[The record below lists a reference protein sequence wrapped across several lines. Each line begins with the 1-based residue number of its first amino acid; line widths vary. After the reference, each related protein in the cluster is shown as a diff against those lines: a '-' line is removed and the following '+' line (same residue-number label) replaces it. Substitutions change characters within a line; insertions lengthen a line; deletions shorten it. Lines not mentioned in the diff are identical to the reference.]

1 MKVKVDKKLVEHV
14 AKLAR
19 IKISEEEKDEFT
31 SQFDSILNFFSKID
45 EIDTENIEPAFQPI
59 NLKNV
64 LREDEVKEFE
74 WDPLANTKHKENK
87 YFKGPRII

>member
-19 IKISEEEKDEFT
+19 IKISEEEKEEFT

-45 EIDTENIEPAFQPI
+45 EINTENIEPAFQPI

-64 LREDEVKEFE
+64 LREDEVKEFD

-87 YFKGPRII
+87 YFKGPRIV

>member
-1 MKVKVDKKLVEHV
+1 MKVKADKELVEHV

-19 IKISEEEKDEFT
+19 IKILEEEKAEFA
-31 SQFDSILNFFSKID
+31 SQFNSILQFFSKID
-45 EIDTENIEPAFQPI
+45 EVNTENVEPAFQPI

-64 LREDEVKEFE
+64 LREDEVKKFD

-87 YFKGPRII
+87 HFKGPKIV